1 MILGKVKD
9 YETKDT
15 WVESKAKAFCE
26 ISGILLDF
34 FDGVNVDDV
43 KFNINDMWDCVKDGS
58 ITMRDLV
65 EGFVDVS
72 NALFKINDKVR
83 SLYKE
88 SEEDKDGI

>member
-34 FDGVNVDDV
+34 FDGVNYDNVRYDID
-43 KFNINDMWDCVKDGS
+43 DMWSCIKDGS
-58 ITMRDLV
+58 ITISDLA

-72 NALFKINDKVR
+72 NTLFKINDKVR

-88 SEEDKDGI
+88 SEEEKDGI